1 MENKW
6 KGFWT
11 ILGKKGICK
20 ILSSGVMKYFLIRV
34 PALSLW
40 IAVVVLSSLT
50 GCTLHITK
58 DISDRL
64 KLDELYKSYNVS
76 PIDLSLQSKCQKPPT
91 VKIIN
96 AEARIDDYDT
106 MSNPPVF
113 GVINPKEMMD
123 SVVVYLGNGFQ
134 QSRVKVD
141 DQSHK
146 VLQIKMIDLIS
157 IAGIWTFGSYFKTE
171 IVIPETGFTKFY
183 EARDN
188 AISGYTAPAYAIHA
202 VSRQIIDDPVIQDYI
217 LCKTEYAESL
227 KVQKKEKSLSQ
238 KLQELQTALDN
249 GLISKEEY
257 QLKRKELLEKH

>member
-1 MENKW
+1 MENMR

-11 ILGKKGICK
+11 ILGKKETGS
-20 ILSSGVMKYFLIRV
+20 ILSRVIMKYFLIRV
-34 PALSLW
+34 PILYLG

-50 GCTLHITK
+50 GCTLHVTK

-64 KLDELYKSYNVS
+64 KPDELYKSYNVS
-76 PIDLSLQSKCQKPPT
+76 PLDLSLQSKCQKPPT

-106 MSNPPVF
+106 MSNPPFF

-146 VLQIKMIDLIS
+146 VLEIKMIDLKS
-157 IAGIWTFGSYFKTE
+157 TAGFWSFGSYFKTE
-171 IVIPETGFTKFY
+171 IVIPETGFTKIY
-183 EARDN
+183 ETRDN
-188 AISGYTAPAYAIHA
+188 AMSGYTAPAYAIHA
-202 VSRQIIDDPVIQDYI
+202 VSRQIIDDPAIQDYI
-217 LCKTEYAESL
+217 LCKTEYPESL
-227 KVQKKEKSLSQ
+227 KDQKKEKSLSQ